1 MSILGLQEFDSYYSE
16 IYKDRW
22 LELKSSLQNHLRIDF
37 SIQDRS
43 KKIKEMKAHT
53 TGDVLSRDENGSL
66 THYVLDPASVIVARC
81 LPLENAKVILDMCAA
96 PGGKSLVLYSQMQN
110 SAKLICNEISAP
122 RRESLKKVLQNYI
135 PKVEREDR
143 IWLKGLDAVQYGLR
157 QASEFDAVL
166 LDAPCSGEA
175 HLLEN
180 QEELR
185 NWSIKRTTG
194 LSIKQYSLLSSAWT
208 AVKPGGYIMY
218 STCSISPIEND
229 GVIQKLLKK
238 KKEQVEIIKPVLE
251 IEPEWT
257 NLGFQYLPDRSGMG
271 PMYGCL
277 VRKRDL

>member
-1 MSILGLQEFDSYYSE
+1 MGLQEFNLYYSE
-16 IYKDRW
+16 IYQDRW
-22 LELKSSLQNHLRIDF
+22 LGLKNSLQHHRKIDF
-37 SIQDRS
+37 SILDQA
-43 KKIKEMKAHT
+43 KKIKDMNPHT
-53 TGDVLSRDENGSL
+53 VGEVLSRNEDGCL

-81 LPLENAKVILDMCAA
+81 LPLEKAQNILDMCAA
-96 PGGKSLVLYSQMQN
+96 PGGKSLVLYSQMLS

-122 RRESLKKVLQNYI
+122 RREALKKVLQNYI
-135 PKVEREDR
+135 SKDEREDR
-143 IWLKGLDAVQYGLR
+143 IWLKGLDAVQFGLR
-157 QASEFDAVL
+157 QASEFDAIL

-180 QEELR
+180 QEELSR
-185 NWSIKRTTG
+185 WSVKRTTG
-194 LSIKQYSLLSSAWT
+194 LSIKQYSLLSSAWS

-238 KKEQVEIIKPVLE
+238 KKELVEIIKPELE

-257 NLGFQYLPDRSGMG
+257 NHGFQYLPDRSGMG

-277 VRKRDL
+277 VRKKDL